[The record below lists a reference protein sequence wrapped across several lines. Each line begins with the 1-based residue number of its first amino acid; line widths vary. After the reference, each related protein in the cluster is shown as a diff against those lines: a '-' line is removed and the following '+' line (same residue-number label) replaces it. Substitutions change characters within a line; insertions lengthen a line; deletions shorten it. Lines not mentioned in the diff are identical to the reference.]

1 MNPQRVILLIISL
14 AALAGGS
21 ILLLQDSPQSQTYSG
36 ILIRVGCML
45 GALWLAFPQLA
56 SLRNRFSMVT
66 LAVMV
71 LLLLLVAA
79 RPRIFPIA
87 AAVAIATILLNG
99 LLRKLSGNL
108 PRR

>member
-1 MNPQRVILLIISL
+1 MNPQRVFLLIIALS
-14 AALAGGS
+14 ALAGGT
-21 ILLLQDSPQSQTYSG
+21 ILLLQDTAQSQTYSG

-56 SLRNRFSMVT
+56 SLRNRFSILTMG
-66 LAVMV
+66 VMV

-99 LLRKLSGNL
+99 LLRKLSGNV
-108 PRR
+108 PKR